1 MVAVPL
7 EAESP
12 SASVCFSGQTWSRG
26 RRRCPWCQRP
36 YPYSRHQMRSPGVA
50 VLATLTQH
58 CATLELRPG
67 AVPRTPAQG
76 PKQDRLVPWGSAC
89 WQPREHATTCRS
101 QAPVWREVLL
111 PLCLDPLGMPVVVPS
126 VPFCLRAN
134 SRHSLDSCSVRVS
147 SLSLQFISERT
158 LIGGLKKI
166 GCPSSLLT

>member
-26 RRRCPWCQRP
+26 PRRCPWCQHP
-36 YPYSRHQMRSPGVA
+36 YPYSCHQMCSPGVA
-50 VLATLTQH
+50 VLAALAQH
-58 CATLELRPG
+58 CATLLEGPSRADLCRGEVRAGSPENTPRPAG
-67 AVPRTPAQG
+67 ARPLCGGRSSFLCALT
-76 PKQDRLVPWGSAC
+76 PWGCLWLS
-89 WQPREHATTCRS
+89 
-101 QAPVWREVLL
+101 L
-111 PLCLDPLGMPVVVPS
+111 PSLS
-126 VPFCLRAN
+126 VSERN
-134 SRHSLDSCSVRVS
+134 SRHSLDSFSVRVS